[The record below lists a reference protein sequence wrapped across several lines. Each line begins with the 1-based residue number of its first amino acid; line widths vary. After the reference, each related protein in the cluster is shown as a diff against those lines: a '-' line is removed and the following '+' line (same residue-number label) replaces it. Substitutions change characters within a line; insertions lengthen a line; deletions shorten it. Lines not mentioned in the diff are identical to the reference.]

1 MRGANHRKFIPLFME
16 APIMFFSHNQTMNKD
31 QATHTNSK
39 KSLAPACLGVAF
51 IFLAAIFMSGCVV
64 HHKGH
69 GYKRGHGHGHGHH
82 KSKIKI
88 VPRAEISVSPLI
100 VIDD

>member
-1 MRGANHRKFIPLFME
+1 
-16 APIMFFSHNQTMNKD
+16 MFFSQTQTINKD
-31 QATHTNSK
+31 QATPTNSK
-39 KSLAPACLGVAF
+39 KSLAPACLGLAS

-82 KSKIKI
+82 KVKIKPALG
-88 VPRAEISVSPLI
+88 VSVSPMI